1 MLAFIVRRELEGHPT
16 RCKYECDSEIGCD
29 QCAPRDM
36 GAKPALASKRF
47 SPNCSWIIDTGSG
60 TDLFTRANCP
70 EYAIYNS
77 NDPVMLMTA
86 NGPSD
91 SSKQANMAAGD
102 LGNTD
107 PYLLPQTPSVLSV
120 GLKCMNQG
128 YDFIWYAKDKP
139 FFVKPD
145 GTKIYLK
152 VRDYVPYYDVWD
164 GDSAMACPAKGAPPS
179 RPEGQVGRSSASSE
193 SSYSSS
199 AQADDAAE
207 EEYTPS
213 IAPLEDPEVHARVVA
228 ELMADDPIE
237 VNPNE
242 HAEPAESKD
251 LAGEDVVGNP
261 DKKSP
266 RSLAESALRQEA
278 ASRKHLMTHQ
288 PKNPFCEVCKCAK
301 MTKSPSRS
309 RLAGGI
315 QTS

>member
-1 MLAFIVRRELEGHPT
+1 
-16 RCKYECDSEIGCD
+16 
-29 QCAPRDM
+29 
-36 GAKPALASKRF
+36 
-47 SPNCSWIIDTGSG
+47 
-60 TDLFTRANCP
+60 
-70 EYAIYNS
+70 
-77 NDPVMLMTA
+77 MLMTA

-91 SSKQANMAAGD
+91 SSKQANVAAGYLAD
-102 LGNTD
+102 TN

-128 YDFIWYAKDKP
+128 YDFVWYANKKP

-145 GTKIYLK
+145 GTRINLT
-152 VRDYVPYYDVWD
+152 VRDYVPYYDMWD
-164 GDSAMACPAKGAPPS
+164 GESATACPAKTKPQS
-179 RPEGQVGRSSASSE
+179 RPEGQVGESSAPSE
-193 SSYSSS
+193 SSYSS
-199 AQADDAAE
+199 AQAEDAAE

-213 IAPLEDPEVHARVVA
+213 IAPLEDPEVHAKVVA
-228 ELMADDPIE
+228 ELLADDPGEIQ
-237 VNPNE
+237 PNE
-242 HAEPAESKD
+242 HVEPIESKD

-261 DKKSP
+261 DQKTP

-309 RLAGGI
+309 RGGA